1 LTLVYL
7 GGAWLLGLVVASLP
21 GDTPWLLALI
31 GPGLG
36 IAAVLA
42 TRRRAALALGLVA
55 GLLIL
60 GGMWRYEQ
68 ARPPSEP
75 SGIAAF
81 NGGAAVRFRALVSDE
96 PDERGESARIRLSAR
111 EVWVD
116 GAWVKTSGGVLLRR
130 DPLPRY
136 RYGDLLEVE
145 GKLETPPVLD
155 DFNYRDYLARQGIGS
170 LADYPQVSLLASGR
184 GNPVLEVVHGV
195 RRRLGDALAASLP
208 DPEGSLAQ
216 GILLGSRSVL
226 GPSLSADLNDTSLSH
241 LIAISGYNVTVV
253 AGLVIGS
260 LAWLLGRRQA
270 ALAALVVIAAYTVL
284 TGATPSVVRAAIM
297 GGLFLVA
304 TLVGRPGSAL
314 TAIVLAAALM
324 TAHQPLVVHD
334 VSFQLS
340 FAATV
345 GLVYLSPAVQVRI
358 RQALSP
364 LVGSPDAL
372 RRGIAG
378 ATVENLAVTLSAI
391 AATLPIIALTFQRIS
406 LVAPLANLLV
416 VPAFP
421 LMLLLSGLDA
431 VAGAVWSPL
440 GNIAAWAAWPFL
452 AYLVAVASRL
462 ADLPLAS
469 LKLTSFGMGHT
480 VLLYAAIGL
489 LAWWM
494 LPRRPGQ
501 ALLVRAFSLSA
512 TPARRA
518 AAPLGLVPTPWVA
531 GGLALAGGLLW
542 WAALTPSG
550 GRLTVTVMDVGQG
563 DAILIESPAGQRIL
577 VDGGPSGRAIS
588 EALGRETPFWD
599 KGIDLVVLTH
609 PEEDHL
615 NGLVTVLERYD
626 VKEVLASPV
635 ESDSAAYDAWR
646 GAVENEGAPYYEAAP
661 GEWFDLGRGARL
673 EVLGPPTEPVE
684 GGEDDLNDNSVV
696 LRLTWDEVSFLLTGD
711 LETAGEEALLD
722 EGADLRSTVLKV
734 AHHGSAY
741 GTGEPLLAA
750 VHPAV
755 AVISVGADNS
765 YGQPSPRVLQRLEDS
780 LVYRTDLNGR
790 VKLSTDGEHLRVEVD
805 RAPAATPAASPAP

>member
-7 GGAWLLGLVVASLP
+7 GGAWLLGLVVASLTTQ
-21 GDTPWLLALI
+21 TPWPLALL

-36 IAAVLA
+36 IAAALS
-42 TRRRAALALGLVA
+42 TRRSAPLALGLVA

-60 GGMWRYEQ
+60 GGIWRYDQ
-68 ARPPSEP
+68 ARPPTEP
-75 SGIAAF
+75 SGIAAY
-81 NGGAAVRFRALVSDE
+81 NDGPAVRFRALVSDE
-96 PDERGESARIRLSAR
+96 PDERGQSARIRLSAR

-116 GAWVKTSGGVLLRR
+116 GAWEETSGGVLLRR

-136 RYGDLLEVE
+136 RYGDLLEVD
-145 GKLETPPVLD
+145 GKLETPPVLE
-155 DFNYRDYLARQGIGS
+155 DFDYRDYLARQGIGS
-170 LADYPQVSLLASGR
+170 LAGYPHVSLLESGR
-184 GNPVLEVVHGV
+184 GNPLLEVVHGV

-208 DPEGSLAQ
+208 EPEASLAQ
-216 GILLGSRSVL
+216 GILLGSRSAL
-226 GPSLSADLNDTSLSH
+226 GPSLTTALNNTSLSH

-270 ALAALVVIAAYTVL
+270 ALAALLAIAGYTIL

-297 GGLFLVA
+297 GGLFLIA

-340 FAATV
+340 FAAIV
-345 GLVYLSPAVQVRI
+345 GLVYLSPAIQVRI

-364 LVGSPDAL
+364 LVGTPEVL
-372 RRGIAG
+372 QRGIAG
-378 ATVENLAVTLSAI
+378 VTVENLAVTLAAI
-391 AATLPIIALTFQRIS
+391 AATLPIIALNFQRVS
-406 LVAPLANLLV
+406 LVAPLANLLAL
-416 VPAFP
+416 PAFP

-431 VAGAVWSPL
+431 AAGAVWGPL
-440 GNIAAWAAWPFL
+440 GDIAAWAAWPLL

-469 LKLTSFGMGHT
+469 LEVPSFGMGHA
-480 VLLYAAIGL
+480 VILYAAIGL

-494 LPRRPGQ
+494 QPSRPGQ
-501 ALLVRAFSLSA
+501 ALLIRVFSLTAS
-512 TPARRA
+512 PLRRA
-518 AAPLGLVPTPWVA
+518 ATPLRLVPTPWLA

-542 WAALTPSG
+542 WAALTPSSD
-550 GRLTVTVMDVGQG
+550 RLTVTVMDVGQG
-563 DAILIESPAGQRIL
+563 DAILIEDPAGHRIL
-577 VDGGPSGRAIS
+577 IDGGPSGRAIS

-599 KGIDLVVLTH
+599 KRVDLVVLTH

-626 VKEVLASPV
+626 VEHILASPV
-635 ESDSAAYDAWR
+635 ASDSAAYDAWR
-646 GAVENEGAPYYEAAP
+646 QAVEHEGAPYYEAAP

-673 EVLGPPTEPVE
+673 DVLAPPTDLIED
-684 GGEDDLNDNSVV
+684 GEAKLNNNSVV
-696 LRLTWDEVSFLLTGD
+696 LRLTWGGVSFLLPGD
-711 LETAGEEALLD
+711 LEKAGEEALLR
-722 EGADLRSTVLKV
+722 EGEDLRSTVLKV
-734 AHHGSAY
+734 AHHGSADA
-741 GTGEPLLAA
+741 TGDPLLAA
-750 VHPAV
+750 VRPAV
-755 AVISVGADNS
+755 AVISVGEDNWF
-765 YGQPSPRVLQRLEDS
+765 GHPSPQVLERLEDS

-790 VKLSTDGEHLRVEVD
+790 VKLSTDGERLWVEVD
-805 RAPAATPAASPAP
+805 RVPTVTP